1 MSPHALGIVLLVF
14 VTVVWGSTFPIVKG
28 ATDTLAPATLLAW
41 RFTLAMVVLVPFLLR
56 TTRLL
61 WRDGFVLGVWLT
73 IGYASQTL
81 GLQTTSANRAAFIT
95 GLSVVLVPLWLAGT
109 AKQKLS
115 VRLWGAAFF
124 ALAGIGLLSWEGGA
138 LVIGDAWV
146 LLCALSYAGYILAL
160 EKLAA
165 EHASLQLTAVQVAA
179 TGLLCWA
186 WAIFSGGAIVPSG
199 ADQWLPLLYLGLVA
213 TAFTTFLQ
221 TVGQRRVTAPEAAI
235 IYALE
240 PVTASVFSFLLLKER
255 VGLRGLAGGALV
267 VLAMVLSQLPDK
279 TDKRAKVRDH
289 GLAE

>member
-1 MSPHALGIVLLVF
+1 MSPHALGILLLVF
-14 VTVVWGSTFPIVKG
+14 VTVVWGSTFPIVKD
-28 ATDTLAPATLLAW
+28 ATASLAPATLLAW
-41 RFTLAMVVLVPFLLR
+41 RFTLAMIVLVPFLLR
-56 TTRLL
+56 ATRRL

-95 GLSVVLVPLWLAGT
+95 GLSVVLVPLWLALT

-115 VRLWGAAFF
+115 VRLWGAAMF

-146 LLCALSYAGYILAL
+146 LLCAVSYAGYILAL
-160 EKLAA
+160 ERLAA
-165 EHASLQLTAVQVAA
+165 EHASLPLTAVQVAA

-186 WAIFSGGAIVPSG
+186 WALFSGGAVLPSG
-199 ADQWLPLLYLGLVA
+199 AGQWLPLIYLGLIA
-213 TAFTTFLQ
+213 TAFTTLLQ
-221 TVGQRRVTAPEAAI
+221 TIGQRRVTAPEAAI

-240 PVTASVFSFLLLKER
+240 PVTASIFSFLLLGER

-267 VLAMVLSQLPDK
+267 VLAMVLSQLPGG
-279 TDKRAKVRDH
+279 TDGRGKVRDH